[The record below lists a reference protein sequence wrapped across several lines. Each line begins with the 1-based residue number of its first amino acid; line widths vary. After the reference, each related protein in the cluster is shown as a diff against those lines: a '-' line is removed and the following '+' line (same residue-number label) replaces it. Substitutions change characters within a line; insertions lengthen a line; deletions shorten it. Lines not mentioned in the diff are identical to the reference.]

1 MRHLGQGED
10 IAGCELVPDI
20 PRARGAEVFF
30 LVDLGCRECAPV
42 WSARHGISVL
52 VDGGS
57 VFNDG
62 RVASPESAL
71 CETHA
76 LSRFPHFPPDGS
88 GKRRWALASGGEAS
102 G

>member
-1 MRHLGQGED
+1 
-10 IAGCELVPDI
+10 
-20 PRARGAEVFF
+20 
-30 LVDLGCRECAPV
+30 
-42 WSARHGISVL
+42 
-52 VDGGS
+52 